1 MKYDYKEIGKRIK
14 KCRKEYRDDE
24 FISKAP
30 TQEQFAADRLFIK
43 RDTLSRYENGH
54 AIPPI
59 DTLLRM
65 CELFNCEL
73 GYLLGEYD
81 TKTRIA
87 ADIHAET
94 GLSES
99 SISVLRE
106 INSINYDF
114 AATNECDDEEM
125 RKRVFRE
132 AIRRYFVTPPLIPFI
147 DKLIAD
153 GYEMMETI
161 RQIISDEEFKK
172 KMVADGSYIQ
182 YLSLYEQFKDEAD
195 ARTVFQIC
203 VRDFDSTSDDADI
216 ERIYDILDGKNKR
229 IQLFTIQDSFMDIV
243 KDFVAER
250 SDDHGKSEKK

>member
-94 GLSES
+94 GLSEK

-106 INSINYDF
+106 INCINNDHLL
-114 AATNECDDEEM
+114 TDISNDDDLNLYVKHEI
-125 RKRVFRE
+125 K
-132 AIRRYFVTPPLIPFI
+132 RRYSIIPPLIPFI
-147 DKLIAD
+147 NKLIAD
-153 GYEMMETI
+153 GYEMMDTI
-161 RQIISDEEFKK
+161 RQMISDAEFKD
-172 KMVADGSYIQ
+172 KMVADGSYTQ
-182 YLSLYEQFKDEAD
+182 YLSLYEEFKDEAD

-250 SDDHGKSEKK
+250 NDDHGKSEKK